1 MLEELFKLVT
11 TESQEHIID
20 NPQIPNEHNEVAVQT
35 TTDSIFETLK
45 GQVSQGNG
53 ADVLS
58 LLGGRSSMQG
68 NPIVNGLVGNVT
80 NSLMDKLGIDSPIA
94 KQIAA
99 ALVPVIIGKLVNRTN
114 DPKDNGFDLN
124 SIFGSLTN
132 GRSNQFDMENL
143 LGQVSGNQQQQPQSQ
158 EMDLGNIFNILSGR

>member
-11 TESQEHIID
+11 NESQEQIID
-20 NPQIPNEHNEVAVQT
+20 NPQIPNQHNEEAIQT
-35 TTDSIFETLK
+35 TTDSIFKSLQ
-45 GQVSQGNG
+45 GQVNQGNG

-58 LLGGRSSMQG
+58 LLGGRSSLQG

-80 NSLMDKLGIDSPIA
+80 NSLMDKLGIESPVA

-99 ALVPVIIGKLVNRTN
+99 VLVPVIIGKLINRTN

-132 GRSNQFDMENL
+132 GRSSQYDMESL
-143 LGQVSGNQQQQPQSQ
+143 LGQVSGEQPQQNQ